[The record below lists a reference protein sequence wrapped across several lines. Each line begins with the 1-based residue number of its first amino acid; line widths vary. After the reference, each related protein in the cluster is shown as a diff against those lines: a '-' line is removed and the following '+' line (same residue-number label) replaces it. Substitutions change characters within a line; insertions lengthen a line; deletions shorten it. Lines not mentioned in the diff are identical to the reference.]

1 MDKFGLA
8 LGEASTWRGIVYIL
22 IALGIEISPEQQ
34 GHIVTAGLAIAGAI
48 ATFTK
53 RPS

>member
-8 LGEASTWRGIVYIL
+8 LGESSTWRGIVYL
-22 IALGIEISPEQQ
+22 LMALGVHIDPAQQ
-34 GHIVTAGLAIAGAI
+34 GAIVTAGLAIAGAI

-53 RPS
+53 SK

>member
-22 IALGIEISPEQQ
+22 MALGIEISPEQQ
-34 GHIVTAGLAIAGAI
+34 GTIVTAGLAVAGAI

-53 RPS
+53 RPA

>member
-8 LGEASTWRGIVYIL
+8 LGEPSTWRGIVYIL
-22 IALGIEISPEQQ
+22 MAIGIDISPEQQ

-53 RPS
+53 SK